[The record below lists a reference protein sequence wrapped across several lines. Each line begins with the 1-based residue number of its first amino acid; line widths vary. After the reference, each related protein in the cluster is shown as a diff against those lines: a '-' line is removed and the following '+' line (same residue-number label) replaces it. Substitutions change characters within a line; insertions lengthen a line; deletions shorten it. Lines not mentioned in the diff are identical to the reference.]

1 MHRIVA
7 AVLVLLAFVAVPVL
21 AEEQA
26 QTVAGPD
33 TLKWIEPPTL
43 PGAQLAVVQGDPSK
57 AGPFTYRIKMPAG
70 YKVPIHSHKARE
82 NVTVLSGVFSVA
94 FGDKFDQSK
103 GQELHAGGFFSVPAQ
118 RPHYAWA
125 GDQETIVQVHGV
137 GPTNLTLIK

>member
-1 MHRIVA
+1 MRRIVA

-26 QTVAGPD
+26 QTVPAPD
-33 TLKWIEPPTL
+33 MLKWIEPPTL

-70 YKVPIHSHKARE
+70 YKIPVHSHKARE

-94 FGDKFDQSK
+94 LGDKFEQGK
-103 GQELHAGGFFSVPAQ
+103 GQELRAGGFVSVPAQ
-118 RPHYAWA
+118 RPHYGWA

-137 GPTNLTLIK
+137 GPTDLTLIK